1 MKDKEPEPK
10 RTEDRRPWNEENHP
24 RRSDGKFGKGGN
36 KGSTKSNEHGSV
48 ELSPKGVNRLWVR
61 GFANKQ
67 KLMNH
72 WKNGRTHRDEY
83 PDFTIGQYVARA
95 VQLAEMPVGG
105 DILGH
110 IDKDGIIIRYDR
122 KTNDF
127 VKASITKGF
136 RTMFKPIDGESYY
149 INMCK
154 EDIERGGKG

>member
-1 MKDKEPEPK
+1 MIRDNFGSYNTREGEP
-10 RTEDRRPWNEENHP
+10 RTCGDDP
-24 RRSDGKFGKGGN
+24 
-36 KGSTKSNEHGSV
+36 
-48 ELSPKGVNRLWVR
+48 RLWVR

-72 WKNGRTHRDEY
+72 WKNGRTHREEY
-83 PDFTIGQYVARA
+83 PDFTIEQYVARA

-127 VKASITKGF
+127 VKASITKGI